1 MIFEETIT
9 RPVVAGETFVDL
21 LRRRAEERPSEQ
33 VYTFLADGERESES
47 LTYATLD
54 REARAIARRLQHAG
68 ASGEPVLLVLPP
80 GLQFI
85 SAFFGC
91 LYAGSIATPAY
102 PPASKK
108 HAQRLWSIAADARP
122 RVGLTTTSVMTSTR
136 RTAGDLF
143 TNKNINWL
151 VVDNVDDDPFDSW
164 QPEPVDDRTVALLQ
178 YTSGS
183 VAAPKGVMITHA
195 NLLHNQSLI
204 QHAFGQAEQS
214 IIVSWLPVYHDMG
227 LIGSVLQ
234 PLYAG
239 AQCVLMSPLSFLQ
252 RPMRWLEA
260 ISRYQATTSGGPNF
274 AFDLCARKVTSE
286 QKYGLDLSSWS
297 VAFNGAE
304 PVLAE
309 TLDRFASAFAD
320 CGFRRTAFRPCYGL
334 AEATLLVSAA
344 GCDGPKIKDAD
355 TRALEQNEVNAS
367 SSPATTRRLT
377 ANGFPALGQTVV
389 IVNPETLEACQSD
402 QVGEIW
408 ITGPSVSGMYWNRPQ
423 ETQERLRASL
433 PNDAATYLRTGD
445 MGFLDSDGLFVTGRL
460 KDLIIVHGLNYHP
473 HDIEISAQRTHTA
486 LRPNCGAA
494 FSIENGSEQRI
505 VLVQEIDRGATDIAE
520 TLFGEIQAAVVRDH
534 ELVLDAI
541 ALILPNSLPK
551 TSSGKIRRAA
561 CREQFMAGDL
571 RVVAQWNKPDGRT
584 AAKVDDTRRGE
595 GDTFT
600 AVEARLAIVWCE
612 VLEINAIGPR
622 TNFFEAGG
630 DSISAAQVIA
640 RAGKELSREISL
652 EMLFDN
658 PTIRQLAAALTQIE
672 AKPGAQLQLRR
683 LGQTEAELSYA
694 QQRLWIDEQ
703 LRAGETVYNVPMAL
717 RITGAIDVDA
727 LKWSLNE
734 IVRRHETLRTYFL
747 TANGEPR
754 QVIVDQLELDI
765 PLVES
770 PGLPVAEGLADMLRV
785 EAARPFNLE
794 EAPLV
799 RALLVRLTEHQHVLL
814 LTLHH
819 LICDGWSAGVMLR
832 ELSAI
837 YPAFAHGRPS
847 PLEDLS
853 IQYTDLA
860 IHQRE
865 ALQGDTLAMLLD
877 YWRSELAGAS
887 HKLDLPSDHSRSSVN
902 LHRGARFH
910 FHLDQELSL
919 RLTALGREEGSTLFM
934 TLAAVFQILLARY
947 SGQQQFLIGYPVA
960 NRDHAD
966 THGLIGF
973 LVNTLVLHCDLRDDP
988 AFRTLLRRVRRAV
1001 LEGNAHQNLPF
1012 ERLVEE
1018 LQPAREAGTSPLFQ
1032 VMLLLR
1038 QAEPVIQMAGLR
1050 LEPLQV
1056 ETLTAMYDLTLELTE
1071 SAGGLKGSF
1080 EYDVDLFEPETI
1092 ARMADHFL
1100 NLVRAVVAEQHT
1112 PTSRLSLLSESERQR
1127 LLVEWNDT
1135 NCFYGRAACVH
1146 ELVREQ
1152 AERSPDAIAVSSDKG
1167 QISYRELQT
1176 RVDQLACWLQEQGV
1190 GPESYVGVCMT
1201 RSVEMV
1207 VALLG
1212 VMEAGAAY
1220 LPLDPS
1226 HPNERLAYMSENAG
1240 LHVILTEQ
1248 ALATKVTHADHIL
1261 CLDSDWAEVAG
1272 GILTK
1277 NTSST
1282 PDNVAYLIYTSGS
1295 TGQPKGVMNAH
1306 RGIVNRLQWMRVH
1319 YGLSA
1324 DDRFVQKTP
1333 FTFDVSVWEFFAPLI
1348 SGACLVMARPE
1359 GHRDPAYLAELIAA
1373 EQITIVHFVPAM
1385 LHPFLEQ
1392 ASPELCGSLRQVICS
1407 GEALSAELQER
1418 FFEVLST
1425 PLDNL
1430 YGPTEAAVEV
1440 TAWRCRP
1447 ELSPRVP
1454 IGRPIKNLRMYVLDR
1469 SFEPVPVGV
1478 IGELYIG
1485 GTGVA
1490 RGYLKRPDLTAE
1502 RFIPDPFSSDPGAR
1516 LYQTGDLVRYR
1527 ATGEIEFL
1535 GRADD
1540 QVKIRGYRIEP
1551 GEIAGML
1558 SEHVAVRQ
1566 AVVQARTD
1574 RGERCLVGYVVPAE
1588 GQAGDAVQLREYL
1601 RTRLPEYMVPAAFV
1615 FLAALPLN
1623 ANGKVD
1629 SKALP
1634 EPEWQRSETTY
1645 SAPQTT
1651 TQELLAGIW
1660 GEVLEVERVG
1670 LEDNFFELGGH
1681 SLLATQVISRV
1692 HAQLKIKIPLRELFE
1707 APALAAFAARVE
1719 QALGIG
1725 VVNDETVLVRAD
1737 RSVDLPLSFA
1747 QQRLWLIDQLE
1758 PGSPAYNIHLPVRM
1772 RGRLDITALAW
1783 TLSTIVRRHEV
1794 LRTTF
1799 GFADGRPV
1807 QIIHPPAEVD
1817 IPLIDLTLLPQE
1829 RREPEARRLSTEA
1842 ARRSFDLADGPLLFV
1857 KLLRLSADEHLLL
1870 LTMHHIVSDGWSMRE
1885 LVQEVKQLYAARST
1899 GRNIVIPE
1907 LPIQYADY
1915 AVWQRQYLSGE
1926 VLDNE
1931 LLYWREQLRA
1941 APEVLELPTD
1951 HRRPL
1956 ARRFRGTVERTEF
1969 DAALCS
1975 RLKKL
1980 SRAGGVTLFMTLL
1993 SGFQSL
1999 LARYSGQ
2006 EDFVVGSPIA
2016 NRTQIQTEG
2025 LIGFF
2030 VNTLA
2035 LRADLSGDPT
2045 VSELLARVREVTL
2058 QAQAHQEVPFERLVE
2073 ELLVGRDL
2081 NLSPLFQV
2089 MFALQNVPMDEL
2101 SLEGL
2106 TLSIDDCHTGTS
2118 RFDLYISLTETG
2130 DSITAVVEYDT
2141 DLFEP
2146 DTIKRMLRHYEALLS
2161 GIADDVDQ
2169 RVSSIDLLVGDERTQ
2184 VETWGRS
2191 DDARA
2196 DVAAATVHELFERQA
2211 ALNPDA
2217 VAVMFEDQSLT
2228 YSELNGKANRL
2239 AQTLRVHGATSETPI
2254 AVLMDRSF
2262 EMIVSLLAILKSGA
2276 TYVPL
2281 DPNHPHERLAFILKD
2296 AGVKLLLTQS
2306 QWSTVTAALTTP
2318 ILVVDVNE
2326 SATAEENPGC
2336 VVHPEN
2342 IAYITYTSGSTGQP
2356 KGVAVAHRGVV
2367 RLVSHTNYADFS
2379 SDSVFMLAAPLAF
2392 DASTFEIW
2400 GALLNGAR
2408 LALLPLRQ
2416 PSLEEFGFYVRK
2428 YGVTTLWLTAGLF
2441 HQMVNSCLDDLR
2453 GVRQLLAGGDV
2464 LSPEH
2469 VRRVLNELP
2478 HCTLINGYGP
2488 TENTTFT
2495 CCQAMRGGDEI
2506 RASVPIGRPIS
2517 GTYVHVLDRHL
2528 GRVPVGVVGELYVGG
2543 TGVARGYLNRP
2554 DLTAE
2559 RFIPDPFSSDP
2570 GARLYQTGDLV
2581 RYRATGEIEFLGRAD
2596 DQVKIRGYRIEPG
2609 EIAGMLSEHVAVRQA
2624 VVQARTD
2631 RGERCLVGYVVPA
2644 EGQAGDAVQLREY
2657 LRTRLP
2663 EYMVPAAFV
2672 FLAALP
2678 LNANGKVDSKALPE
2692 PEWQRS
2698 ETTYSAPQT
2707 TTQELLAGIWGE
2719 VLEVER
2725 VGLEDNFFELGG
2737 HSLLATQVISRVH
2750 AQLKIKIPLRE
2761 LFEAP
2766 ALAAFAA
2773 RVESAIRQQT
2783 MPTALPAFGPISRG
2797 EELPLSFAQSRLW
2810 FLEQLEPGS
2819 SAYTIPAAASLKGS
2833 LNFKAL
2839 QRALNDI
2846 VQRHEALRTRFIS
2859 TNGKPV
2865 QVVDQNVSV
2874 DLETTDLGG
2883 ISDNER
2889 DAAVSTFLKQATHG
2903 FDLEHGPLFRAHLLR
2918 LADDHH
2924 ILIVTMHHIVS
2935 DGWSVGVF
2943 IRDLQHLYEAFAQ
2956 DTPSTLPNLAV
2967 QYVDYAIWQREYLT
2981 GEVLDQHLSYWKER
2995 LADLSPLHLRAEE
3008 QRDSSSSAGA
3018 EIESLSLSE
3027 DLSAQLRT
3035 LSRRE
3040 GVTLFMTLLAAFK
3053 LLLARRCGQED
3064 IAIGTPIAGRL
3075 LPEWEN
3081 LIGFFVNT
3089 LVMRTGLGGNPTF
3102 RELLGRIKET
3112 TLGAYAYQDL
3122 PFERLVEELQP
3133 DRSLNRHPF
3142 FDVLFNHVNVPL
3154 TRVQLRGLEIE
3165 VLDVN
3170 GGDSKFPLT
3179 VYTHDDNQRITVRIA
3194 YRQTLFSSEQIAV
3207 MLDQYREALS
3217 HMVQNLDDSISS
3229 FSLVT
3234 DRTRQLLPDPREEIS
3249 KPHFAA
3255 ITEMFNHHVGQSP
3268 ENVAVTHA
3276 SREWTY
3282 QELSTS
3288 ANDIAL
3294 TLLSFGLEP
3303 GQTVAV
3309 CGEKSFGLI
3318 AAILAASLSGGVLL
3332 TLDRKLPAAR
3342 QRAMLELAK
3351 VKYVLYAGS
3360 VRQQDEWIFAR
3371 SDIDS
3376 LTVDRQSG
3384 SVVAHNGQAFLRENS
3399 ESENRSTI
3407 EQPSSTDAAYICF
3420 TSGTT
3425 GVPKGVLGSHQGLSH
3440 FISWQRE
3447 EFGVGPGD
3455 RSAQLTG
3462 LSFDV
3467 VLRDIFLPLTS
3478 GATLCLPDDEEHVIS
3493 GNVLEW
3499 LDRERVS
3506 ILHTVPSLAD
3516 SWLSLPNTAAVKSLR
3531 TVFFAG
3537 EPLTSRLIDRWRE
3550 TVSSSCE
3557 VVNLYGPT
3565 ETTLAKCFYRVPVD
3579 CLSGVQPAGKAIP
3592 HTQALI
3598 LRDGG
3603 DLCGIDEI
3611 GEVVIRTPFRSLGY
3625 VNAPE
3630 EKHRWVENP
3639 FRAEAEDLFYH
3650 TGDKGRIR
3658 SDGTLEL
3665 LGRFDDQVKIRGHR
3679 IEPGDI
3685 ECVLRKHGE
3694 VRNAAVLVS
3703 STANGEIQLVAYV
3716 ALTKNSSLSSADL
3729 RSYLRTQLPEYMVPA
3744 GLTVLSALPLTPNG
3758 KIDRNALRDLEQPA
3772 HNTYEKPRD
3781 EIEELLAGIW
3791 SEVLKVELVGR
3802 DQNFFD
3808 LGGHSLIA
3816 TQVISRAREIFHVDL
3831 PVRSLFSNPTIAG
3844 IAAEI
3849 RAARKADRT
3858 LNRPQ
3863 LTRIARSPHL
3873 PLSFAQQRLWF
3884 IDQLEP
3890 RGSAYVIPA
3899 AVRLRGELND
3909 AAVGAALTAIACRHE
3924 NLRTR
3929 FINADGT
3936 PMQVIDEK
3944 PDFELRIV
3952 DLTTP
3957 VGGEDLELRTRG
3969 LLRDEATRGFDLS
3982 HEHLFRAL
3990 LIRVSATEHILL
4002 ITIHHIVSDA
4012 WSMGVLLDE
4021 FKAFYQSYDEDTQPA
4036 LSELPVQYAD
4046 YAAWQRDYLNGETQ
4060 EQQLSYWRQQ
4070 LQGAERLELP
4080 TDRPRPPIQTY
4091 RGAAE
4096 PFTLPAFLVNE
4107 VRHLGRREGCTLFMT
4122 LLAAFQI
4129 LLAKSSGQKDV
4140 VVGTPITGRI
4150 HPDLEGLIGFFVNTL
4165 VMRASMNADPT
4176 AAEILQSVREAALG
4190 AFTNQ
4195 DLPFDK
4201 LIEDLQ
4207 PTRDP
4212 SRSPLFQVMFIFQHA
4227 GRKPEEFKR
4236 INVDPVE
4243 LEATTAKFD
4252 LTLTVLGDSDELN
4265 CVIEYNIELFERGR
4279 ILGLIRHFTRVLE
4292 AITANPDQ
4300 SFSALSL
4307 LDHDER
4313 KRVLEDWNA
4322 TEVTYSGEQN
4332 VATLFEQ
4339 QAALTPDG
4347 VAFIEGDRRLT
4358 YGELNRRA
4366 NSLARRL
4373 RQSGLRDELTA
4384 AVCMRRSPDM
4394 MVGLLAIIKAGGA
4407 YVPIDPQLPVERIAM
4422 MLRDSEVR
4430 IVLTEQSLSDRI
4442 TEPNVEIICLDT
4454 ECDDIETYDT
4464 SNLLRSAVA
4473 DSALYLIY
4481 TSGSTGEPKGVIG
4494 THRGAVNRFRW
4505 MWERFPFAAAEVT
4518 CLKTSLSFVDSVWEC
4533 LGPLLAGI
4541 PGVMIPEATV
4551 SNTEALISQLA
4562 KENVT
4567 RIVLVPSL
4575 LESLVENHSQLG
4587 KVLPALRLWVCSGEN
4602 LSQQLVDR
4610 FHAAIPDGTLVNL
4623 YGCSEVAADV
4633 TAHVAERALTARA
4646 VSIGRPVA
4654 NTQVYILDEVM
4665 NPCGIGLT
4673 GQIYVGG
4680 SNLARGYWRRPDE
4693 TADRF
4698 VPNPFATH
4706 AGERLYRTGDL
4717 GRYASSGEIEYVGR
4731 ADHQFKVRGYR
4742 IESGEIESVLARHPN
4757 VRMAQVVASGASPSD
4772 KKLVAYVMLAEPAEE
4787 TVRELHDYAARFLP
4801 SYMIPSAFV
4810 ALERFPLLTSGKVD
4824 RRALPAAGRE
4834 HTLSAGPAARAS
4846 TPVEASLVEIWCE
4859 VLGLDQVGIYDN
4871 FFDLGGHSLALVKL
4885 RARIE
4890 SRLGRRL
4897 SLPELFTFP
4906 SIAALGRHLQ
4916 DVDGENDPLAQAR
4929 TRATRQTSASRLRR
4943 QRSAELR
4950 LKQPAYQFINRADVT
4965 HHEL

>member
-727 LKWSLNE
+727 LKSSLNE
-734 IVRRHETLRTYFL
+734 IVRRHEALRTHFL

-877 YWRSELAGAS
+877 YWRRELTGAS
-887 HKLDLPSDHSRSSVN
+887 HKLELPTDHSRSSVN

-1348 SGACLVMARPE
+1348 SGACLVMACPE

-1634 EPEWQRSETTY
+1634 EPEWQRS
-1645 SAPQTT
+1645 
-1651 TQELLAGIW
+1651 G
-1660 GEVLEVERVG
+1660 
-1670 LEDNFFELGGH
+1670 
-1681 SLLATQVISRV
+1681 
-1692 HAQLKIKIPLRELFE
+1692 
-1707 APALAAFAARVE
+1707 
-1719 QALGIG
+1719 
-1725 VVNDETVLVRAD
+1725 
-1737 RSVDLPLSFA
+1737 
-1747 QQRLWLIDQLE
+1747 
-1758 PGSPAYNIHLPVRM
+1758 
-1772 RGRLDITALAW
+1772 
-1783 TLSTIVRRHEV
+1783 
-1794 LRTTF
+1794 
-1799 GFADGRPV
+1799 
-1807 QIIHPPAEVD
+1807 
-1817 IPLIDLTLLPQE
+1817 
-1829 RREPEARRLSTEA
+1829 
-1842 ARRSFDLADGPLLFV
+1842 
-1857 KLLRLSADEHLLL
+1857 
-1870 LTMHHIVSDGWSMRE
+1870 
-1885 LVQEVKQLYAARST
+1885 
-1899 GRNIVIPE
+1899 
-1907 LPIQYADY
+1907 
-1915 AVWQRQYLSGE
+1915 
-1926 VLDNE
+1926 
-1931 LLYWREQLRA
+1931 
-1941 APEVLELPTD
+1941 
-1951 HRRPL
+1951 
-1956 ARRFRGTVERTEF
+1956 
-1969 DAALCS
+1969 
-1975 RLKKL
+1975 
-1980 SRAGGVTLFMTLL
+1980 
-1993 SGFQSL
+1993 
-1999 LARYSGQ
+1999 
-2006 EDFVVGSPIA
+2006 
-2016 NRTQIQTEG
+2016 
-2025 LIGFF
+2025 
-2030 VNTLA
+2030 
-2035 LRADLSGDPT
+2035 
-2045 VSELLARVREVTL
+2045 
-2058 QAQAHQEVPFERLVE
+2058 
-2073 ELLVGRDL
+2073 
-2081 NLSPLFQV
+2081 
-2089 MFALQNVPMDEL
+2089 
-2101 SLEGL
+2101 
-2106 TLSIDDCHTGTS
+2106 
-2118 RFDLYISLTETG
+2118 
-2130 DSITAVVEYDT
+2130 
-2141 DLFEP
+2141 
-2146 DTIKRMLRHYEALLS
+2146 
-2161 GIADDVDQ
+2161 
-2169 RVSSIDLLVGDERTQ
+2169 
-2184 VETWGRS
+2184 
-2191 DDARA
+2191 
-2196 DVAAATVHELFERQA
+2196 
-2211 ALNPDA
+2211 
-2217 VAVMFEDQSLT
+2217 
-2228 YSELNGKANRL
+2228 
-2239 AQTLRVHGATSETPI
+2239 
-2254 AVLMDRSF
+2254 
-2262 EMIVSLLAILKSGA
+2262 
-2276 TYVPL
+2276 
-2281 DPNHPHERLAFILKD
+2281 
-2296 AGVKLLLTQS
+2296 
-2306 QWSTVTAALTTP
+2306 
-2318 ILVVDVNE
+2318 
-2326 SATAEENPGC
+2326 
-2336 VVHPEN
+2336 
-2342 IAYITYTSGSTGQP
+2342 
-2356 KGVAVAHRGVV
+2356 
-2367 RLVSHTNYADFS
+2367 
-2379 SDSVFMLAAPLAF
+2379 
-2392 DASTFEIW
+2392 
-2400 GALLNGAR
+2400 
-2408 LALLPLRQ
+2408 
-2416 PSLEEFGFYVRK
+2416 
-2428 YGVTTLWLTAGLF
+2428 
-2441 HQMVNSCLDDLR
+2441 
-2453 GVRQLLAGGDV
+2453 
-2464 LSPEH
+2464 
-2469 VRRVLNELP
+2469 
-2478 HCTLINGYGP
+2478 
-2488 TENTTFT
+2488 
-2495 CCQAMRGGDEI
+2495 
-2506 RASVPIGRPIS
+2506 
-2517 GTYVHVLDRHL
+2517 
-2528 GRVPVGVVGELYVGG
+2528 
-2543 TGVARGYLNRP
+2543 
-2554 DLTAE
+2554 
-2559 RFIPDPFSSDP
+2559 
-2570 GARLYQTGDLV
+2570 
-2581 RYRATGEIEFLGRAD
+2581 
-2596 DQVKIRGYRIEPG
+2596 
-2609 EIAGMLSEHVAVRQA
+2609 
-2624 VVQARTD
+2624 
-2631 RGERCLVGYVVPA
+2631 
-2644 EGQAGDAVQLREY
+2644 
-2657 LRTRLP
+2657 
-2663 EYMVPAAFV
+2663 
-2672 FLAALP
+2672 
-2678 LNANGKVDSKALPE
+2678 
-2692 PEWQRS
+2692 
-2698 ETTYSAPQT
+2698 TTYSAPQT

-2995 LADLSPLHLRAEE
+2995 LADLSPLHLRVVE

-3360 VRQQDEWIFAR
+3360 VRQQDEWIFER

-3899 AVRLRGELND
+3899 AVRLRGELSE

-4407 YVPIDPQLPVERIAM
+4407 YVPIDPELPVERIAM